1 MLPLSRRNHRRYL
14 VNKIVSYRHEDQ
26 SLLTLTLD
34 LGLGGMKIKT
44 HAPLPKDRRL
54 KFKLVL
60 GADSIWPRGRIA
72 YSRFMSGHQMV
83 SGVQFIELSESER
96 ASLKNHLGT
105 LEELG
110 NGLTPCA
117 GGALLTAEHRD

>member
-1 MLPLSRRNHRRYL
+1 MLPLSRRNHPRYL
-14 VNKIVSYRHEDQ
+14 VQKIVSYRYEDQ
-26 SLLTLTLD
+26 SVLTLALD

-54 KFKLVL
+54 KFKLVF
-60 GADSIWPRGRIA
+60 GADSIWPMGRIA

-83 SGVQFIELSESER
+83 SGVQFIELSETDR
-96 ASLKNHLGT
+96 VSLKNHLGT

-110 NGLTPCA
+110 NGLTPCG
-117 GGALLTAEHRD
+117 GGALLTPEHRD